1 MRGETRKRQSGK
13 AADGLDRR
21 SRKEGGDSLK
31 QIGAMFLEMIH
42 EFWMEE
48 DGVGV
53 IELVLIL
60 VVLIGLVII
69 FKKQINTLLE
79 NIFKQIN
86 SKSKEVYG

>member
-1 MRGETRKRQSGK
+1 MELQKDRENLKDIRAF
-13 AADGLDRR
+13 AADE
-21 SRKEGGDSLK
+21 SV
-31 QIGAMFLEMIH
+31 
-42 EFWMEE
+42 
-48 DGVGV
+48 VGV

-86 SKSKEVYG
+86 SKSKEVY

>member
-1 MRGETRKRQSGK
+1 MRRTGK
-13 AADGLDRR
+13 TLWCILR
-21 SRKEGGDSLK
+21 
-31 QIGAMFLEMIH
+31 
-42 EFWMEE
+42 EFWQEE

-53 IELVLIL
+53 IEVVLIL